1 MSQFTFCR
9 YVVLTSLC
17 PPPKYLFLQQ
27 GWYIH
32 TQLSHLS
39 RQRQWLLKNKL
50 QELLPSVHPSLE
62 LPFPILSTYLG
73 INFAGVI
80 QKVSSRAL
88 CWRAEHWYWDSFW
101 DRHSNVVYRNLGVG
115 NPFLLVRPPRN
126 SSEISQESVLPT
138 AGPQA
143 LEKILQGLCR
153 GRVAL
158 AVIVG
163 EMWSGL
169 SPERIQLVV
178 VFSSRFKGKGFVA
191 IHVTQDS

>member
-1 MSQFTFCR
+1 M
-9 YVVLTSLC
+9 
-17 PPPKYLFLQQ
+17 
-27 GWYIH
+27 YIH
-32 TQLSHLS
+32 NSVIFLDKGSDYWKMNLRNCCHQFIPPLN
-39 RQRQWLLKNKL
+39 R
-50 QELLPSVHPSLE
+50 PSPFVH
-62 LPFPILSTYLG
+62 LG
-73 INFAGVI
+73 INFARVI

-88 CWRAEHWYWDSFW
+88 CWRAEHWYWNSFW
-101 DRHSNVVYRNLGVG
+101 DRPSNVMYQNLGVG
-115 NPFLLVRPPRN
+115 NPFLLMWPPRN
-126 SSEISQESVLPT
+126 SSKISQESVLPA

-191 IHVTQDS
+191 IHITQDS